1 MEAARSAQAARK
13 PLQLVISWGML
24 ERLKLVLIEQLRFD
38 RADAVALT
46 DAIAGYAHMGPSLT
60 LGGVGVIPLQDT
72 EDRHVLETAWAGSAE
87 ILVTANLED
96 FVHARDETIYAG
108 RTYRLKQGGRT
119 LILTHPFEAA
129 RRLRA
134 GTWRT
139 AADEPEA

>member
-1 MEAARSAQAARK
+1 
-13 PLQLVISWGML
+13 ML

-87 ILVTANLED
+87 IL
-96 FVHARDETIYAG
+96 
-108 RTYRLKQGGRT
+108 
-119 LILTHPFEAA
+119 
-129 RRLRA
+129 
-134 GTWRT
+134 
-139 AADEPEA
+139 